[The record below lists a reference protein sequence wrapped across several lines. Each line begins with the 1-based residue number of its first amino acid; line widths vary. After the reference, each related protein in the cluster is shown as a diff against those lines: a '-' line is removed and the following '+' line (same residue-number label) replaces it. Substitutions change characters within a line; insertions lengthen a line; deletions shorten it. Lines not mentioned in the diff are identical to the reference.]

1 MLTYARCA
9 GGTEPSR
16 ECEGGGYCPAN
27 SSAPLPCP
35 EGFTS
40 ARRSK
45 VLSDCNICATDYLAV
60 QNRCVRATVLVPAV
74 VLPLLAA
81 TAALVFAYF
90 RCSAEVRSEDEI
102 SFENCLRQL
111 RRKLKLTH
119 EDGFVLS
126 NETPSFFRRLFSSKL
141 IVIPKPYVEAA
152 ARLWRLEEFDLRAF
166 DALCF
171 MVADSEYRTTT
182 FERVASWEAQEQ
194 PGNVESGPAS
204 SYTGRFSRKWSLAGA
219 TNHENIEHISTWLLD
234 FAVSVLK
241 DIQKISSQPVEDVG
255 ADVPIDHFVTSPKRH
270 SITFSHRWGGQ
281 NLPPEASSKCV
292 HGNRRALETYFR
304 EKIMTVKL
312 WQANSCALFEDF
324 KIPVEEMMTILNDD
338 CYKRFKAIRDEPCGI
353 ELCTFCWNPQ
363 RGEFSCPDWEGNT
376 DDVMRQD
383 DEHVQA
389 VRWNERDV
397 VEQSYENI
405 SQHLKRVCKAALRIV
420 ADESVFVAQLH
431 RRAQLLDRAFKRK
444 VAEILSSTPDHV
456 CTRRDVQRDEVI
468 MSSSPSLRHDTFI
481 NFNPMEA
488 GDHDFASWLNQKT
501 VSSRAEGTIS
511 IVERRESTGFVT
523 ISVGMFKEKTDQVT
537 LFFGPIKTQE
547 RMKEKL
553 LQYCFPHPWSKW
565 PLTAN
570 IRDAIR
576 LAIACDNPSQ
586 VLQIVRLFL
595 SSQASTGLKVVRI
608 KNKFL
613 QEDED
618 VRKGLN
624 GLDLTLNVLFEEPA
638 SGLKIICE
646 IQVHDRRIHEVKT
659 RIHKLYKIKRAHHPA
674 SIA

>member
-1 MLTYARCA
+1 
-9 GGTEPSR
+9 
-16 ECEGGGYCPAN
+16 
-27 SSAPLPCP
+27 
-35 EGFTS
+35 
-40 ARRSK
+40 
-45 VLSDCNICATDYLAV
+45 
-60 QNRCVRATVLVPAV
+60 
-74 VLPLLAA
+74 
-81 TAALVFAYF
+81 
-90 RCSAEVRSEDEI
+90 
-102 SFENCLRQL
+102 
-111 RRKLKLTH
+111 
-119 EDGFVLS
+119 
-126 NETPSFFRRLFSSKL
+126 
-141 IVIPKPYVEAA
+141 
-152 ARLWRLEEFDLRAF
+152 
-166 DALCF
+166 
-171 MVADSEYRTTT
+171 
-182 FERVASWEAQEQ
+182 
-194 PGNVESGPAS
+194 
-204 SYTGRFSRKWSLAGA
+204 
-219 TNHENIEHISTWLLD
+219 
-234 FAVSVLK
+234 
-241 DIQKISSQPVEDVG
+241 
-255 ADVPIDHFVTSPKRH
+255 
-270 SITFSHRWGGQ
+270 
-281 NLPPEASSKCV
+281 
-292 HGNRRALETYFR
+292 
-304 EKIMTVKL
+304 
-312 WQANSCALFEDF
+312 
-324 KIPVEEMMTILNDD
+324 
-338 CYKRFKAIRDEPCGI
+338 
-353 ELCTFCWNPQ
+353 
-363 RGEFSCPDWEGNT
+363 
-376 DDVMRQD
+376 MRQD

-468 MSSSPSLRHDTFI
+468 KSSSPSLSHDTFI
-481 NFNPMEA
+481 NFHPTEA
-488 GDHDFASWLNQKT
+488 GDHDFASWLDQKT
-501 VSSRAEGTIS
+501 VSTEGTIS
-511 IVERRESTGFVT
+511 IAGPPESTGCVT
-523 ISVGMFKEKTDQVT
+523 ISVGMFKEKPDLVT
-537 LFFGPIKTQE
+537 VFFGPIKTQE

-576 LAIACDNPSQ
+576 LAIACDSPSQ

-613 QEDED
+613 QDDED

-659 RIHKLYKIKRAHHPA
+659 RIHKLYKIKRARHPA